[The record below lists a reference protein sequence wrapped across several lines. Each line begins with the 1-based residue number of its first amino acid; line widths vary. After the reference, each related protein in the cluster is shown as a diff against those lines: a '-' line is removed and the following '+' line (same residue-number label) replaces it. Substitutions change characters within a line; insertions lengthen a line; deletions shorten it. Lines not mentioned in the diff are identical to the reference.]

1 MIRKSLAVLICAVML
16 APAIASAQDAKA
28 FLGDW
33 VLTVEGRRGPQERPL
48 TIKDTDGKLSAV
60 LGGGRGG
67 DVTITDVTVKGS
79 DATLK
84 WSQDMQGTAVPVVM
98 TLTLKDGTLTVKQ
111 DIAGGQFT
119 AVGHRQ
125 EKGLTL
131 VIPTAQMRF
140 DIGGRYEQVRR
151 VSSIVQDRLEDAE
164 PAVGIRRQSRQIL
177 QSQAPLTIDLRI
189 DQPRREIAA
198 APGVGAR
205 THRPLISAGPRPST
219 A

>member
-16 APAIASAQDAKA
+16 APAMASAQDAKA

-48 TIKDTDGKLSAV
+48 TIKETDGKLSAV

-79 DATLK
+79 EATLK
-84 WSQDMQGTAVPVVM
+84 WSQDMQGTAAPIVM

-119 AVGHRQ
+119 QSGTGKK
-125 EKGLTL
+125 KG
-131 VIPTAQMRF
+131 
-140 DIGGRYEQVRR
+140 
-151 VSSIVQDRLEDAE
+151 
-164 PAVGIRRQSRQIL
+164 
-177 QSQAPLTIDLRI
+177 
-189 DQPRREIAA
+189 
-198 APGVGAR
+198 
-205 THRPLISAGPRPST
+205 
-219 A
+219 

>member
-48 TIKDTDGKLSAV
+48 TIKETDGKLSAV

-67 DVTITDVTVKGS
+67 DVTITDVTVNGS

-84 WSQDMQGTAVPVVM
+84 WSQDMQGTAAPIVM

-119 AVGHRQ
+119 QSGTGKK
-125 EKGLTL
+125 KG
-131 VIPTAQMRF
+131 
-140 DIGGRYEQVRR
+140 
-151 VSSIVQDRLEDAE
+151 
-164 PAVGIRRQSRQIL
+164 
-177 QSQAPLTIDLRI
+177 
-189 DQPRREIAA
+189 
-198 APGVGAR
+198 
-205 THRPLISAGPRPST
+205 
-219 A
+219 